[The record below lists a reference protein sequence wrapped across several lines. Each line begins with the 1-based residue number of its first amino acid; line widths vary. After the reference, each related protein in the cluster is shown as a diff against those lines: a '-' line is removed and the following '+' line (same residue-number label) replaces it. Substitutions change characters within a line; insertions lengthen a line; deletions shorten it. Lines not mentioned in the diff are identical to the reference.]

1 MAVILGR
8 LLILVLLALVVLWLF
23 RGLFSQARRRRALL
37 ATRDVRG
44 RPVLPPHQRMT
55 DRELEGRATTL
66 RRALA
71 RGDIT
76 ADEAVASLR
85 RLGGAAVS
93 VERARHLL
101 DVE

>member
-23 RGLFSQARRRRALL
+23 RGLSQARRRRALL

>member
-8 LLILVLLALVVLWLF
+8 LLILALLALVVFWLF
-23 RGLFSQARRRRALL
+23 RGLSQARRRRAPL

-44 RPVLPPHQRMT
+44 RPMLPPHQRMT
-55 DRELEGRATTL
+55 DSELEGRATSL

-85 RLGGAAVS
+85 RLGGAAIS